1 LEESEKGLAEAQK
14 MAQFGNWDWDLVT
27 DKIYWSAEIYRIF
40 GRNPQEL
47 LPNYNEFL
55 DYIYP
60 ADRDYLDKVIKKAL
74 DGKPYNIDRRIVL
87 PSGEERVIHVQT
99 KVTYDEKNI
108 PIRIRGTVQDITQR
122 EQTEKA
128 LQESEARLHRFSN
141 RV

>member
-1 LEESEKGLAEAQK
+1 
-14 MAQFGNWDWDLVT
+14 M
-27 DKIYWSAEIYRIF
+27 
-40 GRNPQEL
+40 
-47 LPNYNEFL
+47 
-55 DYIYP
+55 
-60 ADRDYLDKVIKKAL
+60 DKVIKKAL

-87 PSGEERVIHVQT
+87 PSGKERVIHVQT
-99 KVTYDEKNI
+99 KVTYDEKNN